1 MLRVNT
7 VLAILIFASISG
19 CLGGDESKPDN
30 NNNST
35 FSENTTPAM
44 TEEEIAQLPY
54 DVRNFTVFDARTM
67 ENVTERRWS
76 VYGTVTENG
85 YTHNYGGNCC
95 EHYLAT
101 DQDGTIYNF
110 GGEWP
115 WWSNDRCITW
125 EEFKPP
131 ITTIQNPG
139 EICVQ
144 GPVLTLDPGLGEGSI
159 IQAPDGTIIAMGWF
173 PYPGQDDPTGDQFY
187 SFVGNKNE
195 DGSIDWSWCEN
206 EAHEPFYDRSW
217 QIPVIGPINPP
228 ANHQTP
234 NCQSNCPWAS
244 IVVSNFWSYST
255 QGYQISVDGLNYQ
268 YLEIPDHGE
277 SGPADIEFALL
288 DPEVPLGPEW
298 DYMTPHREIRAVPV
312 PASQG
317 GGVLFPRW
325 FDDGTNLYLDT
336 NLQWHRHLLPGG
348 LVFPSKYVSIDS
360 SGAIHSISCNL
371 ANPSVNGCD
380 GSFSLTHFLS
390 LDGGLTWTNF
400 THLWPDATAVG
411 NQATF
416 EWDMQADGN
425 LDLLVLRMR
434 VQTARTNSAG
444 GEGADVDLIY
454 HIRGYRDSL
463 EADTIT
469 QIGLGDLD
477 AVSGAGNDIR
487 FDFSSLAILPDGG
500 VVVAYHD
507 STDEDPMFAIEIEI
521 PEEYLVT
528 IF

>member
-1 MLRVNT
+1 MLRVNA

-19 CLGGDESKPDN
+19 CLGGDESEN
-30 NNNST
+30 ENENNSN
-35 FSENTTPAM
+35 FSENTTSAM
-44 TEEEIAQLPY
+44 TEEEISQLPY

-115 WWSNDRCITW
+115 WWSDDRGVTW

-159 IQAPDGTIIAMGWF
+159 IQAPDGTMIAMGWF

-187 SFVGNKNE
+187 SFIGNKNE

-244 IVVSNFWSYST
+244 IIVSNFWSYST

-268 YLEIPDHGE
+268 YLE
-277 SGPADIEFALL
+277 
-288 DPEVPLGPEW
+288 
-298 DYMTPHREIRAVPV
+298 R
-312 PASQG
+312 
-317 GGVLFPRW
+317 
-325 FDDGTNLYLDT
+325 
-336 NLQWHRHLLPGG
+336 
-348 LVFPSKYVSIDS
+348 
-360 SGAIHSISCNL
+360 
-371 ANPSVNGCD
+371 
-380 GSFSLTHFLS
+380 FS
-390 LDGGLTWTNF
+390 
-400 THLWPDATAVG
+400 
-411 NQATF
+411 
-416 EWDMQADGN
+416 
-425 LDLLVLRMR
+425 
-434 VQTARTNSAG
+434 
-444 GEGADVDLIY
+444 
-454 HIRGYRDSL
+454 
-463 EADTIT
+463 
-469 QIGLGDLD
+469 
-477 AVSGAGNDIR
+477 
-487 FDFSSLAILPDGG
+487 
-500 VVVAYHD
+500 
-507 STDEDPMFAIEIEI
+507 
-521 PEEYLVT
+521 
-528 IF
+528 